1 MHHVRKLVCVVACML
16 FAASAFADNATGSVA
31 AVLKKHGA
39 DTKGLSAW
47 EELKPS
53 SGAAYRAD
61 TAVYIFLDE
70 WPVGGQLAIPR
81 LNARIKKAH
90 LLHDPK
96 GELKFRPEVA
106 EWLIFFPKRRSDG
119 SPPVVVLQTIDR
131 PHLPTKSDH
140 ITANADGALVLPAYK
155 AVTHG
160 EKLRFEPQPHK
171 NTVGYWTN
179 PKDWAQWVVEVS
191 EPGEYNVQVLQGCGK
206 GHGGSDVSI
215 HVRPAGDDKR
225 SIAQVKFVVKETGHF
240 QNFVRRDIGELSIS
254 AKGTYSVEIRPD
266 RLAKGAVMDVREV
279 RLVPK

>member
-1 MHHVRKLVCVVACML
+1 MYYIKQVIGVVACVL
-16 FAASAFADNATGSVA
+16 FAAPAFADNATGSVA
-31 AVLKKHGA
+31 ALLKKHGA
-39 DTKGLSAW
+39 DTKGLAAW

-53 SGAAYRAD
+53 TGTAFRTD

-90 LLHDPK
+90 PLQDVQ

-106 EWLIFFPKRRSDG
+106 EWLIFFPDRRLNS

-131 PHLPTKSDH
+131 PHLPKMPEQ
-140 ITANADGALVLPAYK
+140 ITANSDGTLVLPAYQ

-179 PKDWAQWVVEVS
+179 PKDWAQWFIDA
-191 EPGEYNVQVLQGCGK
+191 PAGKYNVQILQGCGK

-215 HVRPAGDDKR
+215 HVRPAGEEQKSVAR
-225 SIAQVKFVVKETGHF
+225 TKFVVKETGHF
-240 QNFVRRDIGELSIS
+240 QNFVRRDIGEIEIS
-254 AKGTYSVEIRPD
+254 EKGIYSLEVRPD
-266 RLAKGAVMDVREV
+266 RLANGAVMDVREV
-279 RLVPK
+279 RLLPK